1 MSKFGTSPT
10 NNNPFGDDPAISIKS
25 RVDNSIVI
33 PPGSFPPQQGDT
45 DKDEKDE
52 GDRCCVLHRTI
63 TGKLKLTFLTKDGV
77 VIPVSH
83 ATPAFAGNTH
93 TIKYTGSVTDHREVE
108 CKDWH
113 CTEKDWSSP
122 FTYSTCKLDVEA
134 LNDSLNGGSGAGGV
148 VTRSH
153 TNVRW
158 KFEEYEKLGCC
169 DEAGY
174 TSENTVT
181 TAINGVHKYNHARD
195 RLVVP
200 VTDIITDVIHSPGY
214 RKDFPMPPCS
224 APKDDK
230 SSSTSLEN

>member
-10 NNNPFGDDPAISIKS
+10 NTNPFGDDPAISIKS

-33 PPGSFPPQQGDT
+33 PPGSFSPQQGDT
-45 DKDEKDE
+45 GKDE

-63 TGKLKLTFLTKDGV
+63 TGKLTLTFLTKDGV

-83 ATPAFAGNTH
+83 ATPAWVSTTD
-93 TIKYTGSVTDHREVE
+93 TIKYTGSVTDHREVQ
-108 CKDWH
+108 CMDWH
-113 CTEKDWSSP
+113 CTEKDWADP
-122 FTYSTCKLDVEA
+122 FNYSTCKLDVQQ
-134 LNDSLNGGSGAGGV
+134 LNDNLNGGYGAGGV
-148 VTRSH
+148 VSKYL

-158 KFEEYEKLGCC
+158 RFDEYEKLGCC

-181 TAINGVHKYNHARD
+181 TTIDGVHKYNHVRD
-195 RLVVP
+195 RLNNAAVP

-214 RKDFPMPPCS
+214 RNDFPMPPCS

-230 SSSTSLEN
+230 SSSTSLGN